1 MPLSSRLEYPVDVGK
16 RYDVGLCSVTEG
28 DELFVLINPLD
39 NAGDGFILA
48 FHLISVVFFVGA
60 YDEIFDRHADHVCPR
75 QL

>member
-28 DELFVLINPLD
+28 DEQFVLINPLD
-39 NAGDGFILA
+39 NASDGFILP

-60 YDEIFDRHADHVCPR
+60 YDEILDRHADHVCPR